1 MIEGVTQSLCST
13 MNYLFGGV
21 GTSGGSGSFK
31 KPRSENFYKILLP
44 AHLDTR

>member
-13 MNYLFGGV
+13 MNYLSAGLEP
-21 GTSGGSGSFK
+21 SGEAVPLK
-31 KPRSENFYKILLP
+31 KPRSENFYKILLS